1 MCCVQGIDVFWGG
14 VFLSCELPM
23 HVSPVIV
30 ANSFKEVNSSL
41 FCHEMQLP
49 SGFSSIHDFKNE
61 WRPKT
66 IIWFHVL

>member
-1 MCCVQGIDVFWGG
+1 
-14 VFLSCELPM
+14 M